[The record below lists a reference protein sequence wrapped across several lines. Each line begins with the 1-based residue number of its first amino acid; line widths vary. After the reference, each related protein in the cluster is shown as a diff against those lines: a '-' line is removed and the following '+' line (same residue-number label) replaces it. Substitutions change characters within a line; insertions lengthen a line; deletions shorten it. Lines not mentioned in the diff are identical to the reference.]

1 MAALQSPLTRR
12 RTNAGGQYM
21 RAAALF
27 AALVLAAM
35 SMSALPAQAQT
46 KVRIGKPQ
54 AGAFQF
60 VPVDVGLE
68 AGIFKKHGL
77 DVESSDFGGGP
88 RVQQALTA
96 GALDLAI
103 GSGPELAMIVKGA
116 PETAVAALAD
126 APYAVVLAVLNDGPK
141 TVADL
146 KGKKISVSTK
156 GGLTYWL
163 AQELSRR
170 QGWGTDGI
178 DITPLGATTAQT
190 AALKT
195 KQIDGMIVEVNAGYR
210 LEEDKSGRVLV
221 QFGDLIKTFHIYVL
235 YAHKDFAAKNPDAVK
250 AFLAGWFETIGWMQ
264 KNRDKT
270 IDIVQRKTDV
280 SKALATRDYDE
291 LRGMFNPTGKFNPE
305 ALKVLSRSFVE
316 MGMLPSEPNVNALIT
331 EKFLPV
337 AK

>member
-1 MAALQSPLTRR
+1 
-12 RTNAGGQYM
+12 M

-35 SMSALPAQAQT
+35 SMSASLPAQAQT

-60 VPVDVGLE
+60 VPVDVGIE
-68 AGIFKKHGL
+68 VGIFKKHGL

-96 GALDLAI
+96 GALDFAI
-103 GSGPELAMIVKGA
+103 GSGPELAMVVKGA
-116 PETAVAALAD
+116 PEIGVAALAD

-141 TVADL
+141 SIAEL
-146 KGKKISVSTK
+146 KGKKISVSTR

-170 QGWGTDGI
+170 QGWGTDGLV
-178 DITPLGATTAQT
+178 ITPLGATTAQT

-210 LEEDKSGRVLV
+210 LEEEKTGRVLV
-221 QFGDLIKTFHIYVL
+221 QFGDLIKPFHIYVL
-235 YAHKDFAAKNPDAVK
+235 YARTDFATKNPAAVR
-250 AFLAGWFETIGWMQ
+250 AFLAGWFETIDWMQ
-264 KNRDKT
+264 KNRERA
-270 IDIVQRKTDV
+270 IDIVRRKTDV
-280 SKALATRDYDE
+280 SLALATRDYDE
-291 LRGMFNPTGKFNPE
+291 LSGMFNKTGRFNPE

-316 MGMLPSEPNVNALIT
+316 MGALPSEPDVSKLIT
-331 EKFLPV
+331 EQYLPGT
-337 AK
+337 K

>member
-1 MAALQSPLTRR
+1 
-12 RTNAGGQYM
+12 M

-35 SMSALPAQAQT
+35 SMSASTPVQAQT

-68 AGIFKKHGL
+68 VGIFKRHGL
-77 DVESSDFGGGP
+77 DIESSDFGGGP

-141 TVADL
+141 TIAEL
-146 KGKKISVSTK
+146 KGKKISVSNR

-170 QGWGTDGI
+170 QGWGPEGFA
-178 DITPLGATTAQT
+178 ITPLGATTAQA

-210 LEEDKSGRVLV
+210 LEEEKSGRVLV
-221 QFGDLIKTFHIYVL
+221 QFGDLLKTFHIYVL
-235 YAHKDFAAKNPDAVK
+235 YAHTEFAAKNPAAVR
-250 AFLAGWFETIGWMQ
+250 AFLAGWFETIDWMQ
-264 KNRDKT
+264 KNRERT
-270 IDIVQRKTDV
+270 IDIVRRKTDV
-280 SKALATRDYDE
+280 SLALATRDYDE
-291 LRGMFNPTGKFNPE
+291 LSGMFNKTGRFNPE

-316 MGMLPSEPNVNALIT
+316 MGILPNEPDVTKLVT
-331 EKFLPV
+331 EQYLPGN
-337 AK
+337 K

>member
-1 MAALQSPLTRR
+1 
-12 RTNAGGQYM
+12 M

-35 SMSALPAQAQT
+35 SVSASMPAQAQT

-68 AGIFKKHGL
+68 VGIFKKHGL

-126 APYAVVLAVLNDGPK
+126 APYAVVLAVLNDGPN

-146 KGKKISVSTK
+146 KGKRISVSTR

-170 QGWGTDGI
+170 QGWGPEGFA
-178 DITPLGATTAQT
+178 ITPLGATTAQT

-210 LEEDKSGRVLV
+210 LEEEKSGR
-221 QFGDLIKTFHIYVL
+221 GFH
-235 YAHKDFAAKNPDAVK
+235 
-250 AFLAGWFETIGWMQ
+250 G
-264 KNRDKT
+264 
-270 IDIVQRKTDV
+270 
-280 SKALATRDYDE
+280 
-291 LRGMFNPTGKFNPE
+291 
-305 ALKVLSRSFVE
+305 
-316 MGMLPSEPNVNALIT
+316 
-331 EKFLPV
+331 
-337 AK
+337 

>member
-1 MAALQSPLTRR
+1 MDKNAALMTLSQTLNTRR
-12 RTNAGGQYM
+12 RTNTEDAKM
-21 RAAALF
+21 RAVCLL
-27 AALVLAAM
+27 AALVLAAIT
-35 SMSALPAQAQT
+35 APAQAQT

-68 AGIFKKHGL
+68 VGIFKKHGL

-141 TVADL
+141 AVADL
-146 KGKKISVSTK
+146 KGKKISVSTR

-163 AQELSRR
+163 AQEVSRR
-170 QGWGTDGI
+170 QGWGTEGFA
-178 DITPLGATTAQT
+178 ITPLGATTAQT

-210 LEEDKSGRVLV
+210 LEEEKTGRVLV
-221 QFGDLIKTFHIYVL
+221 QFGDLIKPFHIYVL
-235 YAHKDFAAKNPDAVK
+235 YAHSEFAAKNPATVRS
-250 AFLAGWFETIGWMQ
+250 FLTGWFETIDWMQ
-264 KNRDKT
+264 KNRERA
-270 IDIVQRKTDV
+270 IDIVRRKTDV
-280 SKALATRDYDE
+280 SLALAT
-291 LRGMFNPTGKFNPE
+291 P
-305 ALKVLSRSFVE
+305 
-316 MGMLPSEPNVNALIT
+316 
-331 EKFLPV
+331 
-337 AK
+337 

>member
-1 MAALQSPLTRR
+1 
-12 RTNAGGQYM
+12 M

-27 AALVLAAM
+27 AALVLTAM
-35 SMSALPAQAQT
+35 SMSASVPAQAQT

-77 DVESSDFGGGP
+77 DVESADFGGGP

-96 GALDLAI
+96 GALEFAI
-103 GSGPELAMIVKGA
+103 GSGPELAMVAKGT
-116 PETAVAALAD
+116 PEIGVAAIAD
-126 APYAVVLAVLNDGPK
+126 APYAVVLAVLDDGPK
-141 TVADL
+141 TIADL
-146 KGKKISVSTK
+146 KGKKISVSTR
-156 GGLTYWL
+156 GGLTFWL

-170 QGWGTDGI
+170 QGWGPEGFA
-178 DITPLGATTAQT
+178 ITPLGATTAQT

-210 LEEDKSGRVLV
+210 LEEVKTGRVLV
-221 QFGDLIKTFHIYVL
+221 QFGDLVKTFHIYVL
-235 YAHKDFAAKNPDAVK
+235 YAHSEFTAKNPAAVR
-250 AFLAGWFETIGWMQ
+250 AFLAGWFETIDWMQ
-264 KNRDKT
+264 KNRERA
-270 IDIVQRKTDV
+270 IDIVRRKTDV
-280 SKALATRDYDE
+280 SLALATRDYDE
-291 LRGMFNPTGKFNPE
+291 LSGMFNTTGRFNPE

-316 MGMLPSEPNVNALIT
+316 MGALPNFSFVATPTT
-331 EKFLPV
+331 EQYLPG

>member
-68 AGIFKKHGL
+68 VGIFKKHGL

-141 TVADL
+141 SIAEL
-146 KGKKISVSTK
+146 KGKKISVSTR

-170 QGWGTDGI
+170 QGWGPEGFA
-178 DITPLGATTAQT
+178 ITPLGATTAQT

-210 LEEDKSGRVLV
+210 LEEEKSGRVLV
-221 QFGDLIKTFHIYVL
+221 QFGDLLKIFHIYVL
-235 YAHKDFAAKNPDAVK
+235 YAHTEFAAKNPAAVR
-250 AFLAGWFETIGWMQ
+250 AFLAGWFETIDWMQ
-264 KNRDKT
+264 NNRERA
-270 IDIVQRKTDV
+270 IDIVRRRTDV
-280 SKALATRDYDE
+280 SLALATRDYDE
-291 LRGMFNPTGKFNPE
+291 LSGMFNKTGRFNSE

-316 MGMLPSEPNVNALIT
+316 MGTLPNEPDVTKLVT
-331 EKFLPV
+331 EQYLPGN
-337 AK
+337 K

>member
-1 MAALQSPLTRR
+1 MPMIRTAACL
-12 RTNAGGQYM
+12 
-21 RAAALF
+21 AAAV
-27 AALVLAAM
+27 ALAAF
-35 SMSALPAQAQT
+35 ADPTQAQT

-60 VPVDVGLE
+60 VPIDVGVE
-68 AGIFKKHGL
+68 MGIFKKHGL

-88 RVQQALTA
+88 RVQQAITA
-96 GALDLAI
+96 GALDIAI
-103 GSGPELAMIVKGA
+103 GSGPELALISKGA
-116 PETAVAALAD
+116 PEIGIAAMAD

-141 TVADL
+141 TIAEL
-146 KGKKISVSTK
+146 KGKKVSVSTK

-170 QGWGTDGI
+170 QGWGTEGI
-178 DITPLGATTAQT
+178 EITPLGATTAQT

-235 YAHKDFAAKNPDAVK
+235 YAHKDFAEKSPDAVR
-250 AFLAGWFETIGWMQ
+250 AFLAGWFETIDFMQ

-270 IDIVQRKTDV
+270 IDIVRRKTEV
-280 SKALATRDYDE
+280 SLALATRDYDE
-291 LRGMFNPTGKFNPE
+291 LRGMFNATGKFNPD
-305 ALKVLSRSFVE
+305 ALKVISRSFVE
-316 MGMLPSEPNVNALIT
+316 MGMLPKEPDVNALIT
-331 EKFLPV
+331 EKFLPGS
-337 AK
+337 K